1 VAIAEQRPKPWA
13 EHRTPRS
20 RRTTA
25 KLLDA
30 AATLFVENGVDGT
43 TYDQIAELAGVARQT
58 VFNHFPTKDDFV
70 LAWGQRRRDEI
81 AVALAETEAD
91 ATSATQRLGL
101 ILRTLAHSYVE
112 ASDAGRV
119 FSVAW
124 VRLGGPVFE
133 EPELADQ
140 FTAVIEDGQKAG
152 EFRTTFAAD
161 VAGLLIRAAYFD
173 SLWRWAAGRTDS
185 SGLLEDL
192 YAKVEVV
199 LLGMTAS
206 TRADRIQR
214 SLRGA

>member
-1 VAIAEQRPKPWA
+1 MANAEQRPKPWA

-30 AATLFVENGVDGT
+30 AATLFVENGVEST

-58 VFNHFPTKDDFV
+58 VFNHFPTKDDFI

-81 AVALAETEAD
+81 AAALAETAAD
-91 ATSATQRLGL
+91 AASATQRLGL
-101 ILRTLAHSYVE
+101 ILRTLAHSYIE

-140 FTAVIEDGQKAG
+140 FAAVIEQGQRSG
-152 EFRTTFAAD
+152 EFRTTFSAE
-161 VAGLLIRAAYFD
+161 VAGLLVRASYFD
-173 SLWRWAAGRTDS
+173 SLWRWSAGRTDS

-192 YAKVEVV
+192 YAKVEVI
-199 LLGMTAS
+199 LLGMTTD

-214 SLRGA
+214 SLREA